1 MMADLE
7 IIHAYRHLY
16 RGLLHAIQF
25 SKPARYTA
33 LHQLRRGFREK
44 GAKYDP
50 RGVTRTVLF
59 LRAAARER
67 GMEHQVLRNLLIVA
81 WYRYENTPT
90 WRQAQIEIE
99 APQKKQALIS
109 PNTLS
114 IVNAKRLSRT
124 ELQAH
129 VQATVY
135 KHYEMTIAM
144 LNKSVGLCLR

>member
-99 APQKKQALIS
+99 APQKK
-109 PNTLS
+109 
-114 IVNAKRLSRT
+114 T